1 MKKKEEE
8 KQKNVKKGRR
18 IEKSEKVKKDS
29 KEWKEQK
36 TEEKKHDTGK
46 VETEVEKDL
55 NEMAPSAPEQR
66 VVAVLKER
74 GLTMT
79 TVESCTGGMIAA
91 AVTSVAGSS
100 SVFHQGYVT
109 YCDEAKHE
117 MAGVRKKTLRKY
129 TAVSRQTAKE
139 MAAGGARAAK
149 ADCCISV
156 TGYAGPPSGKPG
168 EEVGLVYIGCAFRG
182 KVKVQE
188 CHFSGT
194 RGEVREQ
201 AKQKAQKMLAVRL
214 AHQGYIE

>member
-1 MKKKEEE
+1 MEKKGVETAMKKKEEE
-8 KQKNVKKGRR
+8 KQKNVKRGRR

-36 TEEKKHDTGK
+36 TEDK
-46 VETEVEKDL
+46 KDL
-55 NEMAPSAPEQR
+55 NKMAPSALEQK
-66 VVAVLKER
+66 VVAALKER

-109 YCDEAKHE
+109 YCDAAKHE
-117 MAGVRKKTLRKY
+117 MVGVRKKTLRKY
-129 TAVSRQTAKE
+129 TAVSCQTAKE

-156 TGYAGPPSGKPG
+156 TGYAGPPSGEPG

-182 KVKVQE
+182 KVKVKE

-201 AKQKAQKMLAVRL
+201 AKQKALKMLAVRL
-214 AHQGYIE
+214 EHQG

>member
-8 KQKNVKKGRR
+8 KQKNVKRGRR

-36 TEEKKHDTGK
+36 TEDK
-46 VETEVEKDL
+46 KDL
-55 NEMAPSAPEQR
+55 NKMAPSAPEQK
-66 VVAVLKER
+66 VVAALKER

-109 YCDEAKHE
+109 YCDAAKHE
-117 MAGVRKKTLRKY
+117 MVGVRKKTLKKY

-156 TGYAGPPSGKPG
+156 TGYAGPPSGEPG

-182 KVKVQE
+182 KVKVKE

-201 AKQKAQKMLAVRL
+201 AKQKALKMLAVRL
-214 AHQGYIE
+214 EHQG